1 LILMSQKRQTDRDR
15 LQAEEDY
22 RTNVAAKDEIETIL
36 RELSGWRSISST
48 TSWRIGIAQP
58 PRGDPD
64 ARALGFRLAMP

>member
-1 LILMSQKRQTDRDR
+1 MSQKRQTDRDR

-48 TSWRIGIAQP
+48 TSWHIGIAQPP